1 MFTGP
6 AVLKERTYFL
16 DSPPMWEYGMGGY
29 TSGSVG
35 HPCFLGAYIGGG
47 LAIFEDS
54 GPKIGFSNHGLRG
67 PII

>member
-1 MFTGP
+1 MGP
-6 AVLKERTYFL
+6 IFL

-35 HPCFLGAYIGGG
+35 HPCFLGAYIDGG

-54 GPKIGFSNHGLRG
+54 GPKSDFPTMALEAL
-67 PII
+67 

>member
-1 MFTGP
+1 
-6 AVLKERTYFL
+6 
-16 DSPPMWEYGMGGY
+16 MGGY